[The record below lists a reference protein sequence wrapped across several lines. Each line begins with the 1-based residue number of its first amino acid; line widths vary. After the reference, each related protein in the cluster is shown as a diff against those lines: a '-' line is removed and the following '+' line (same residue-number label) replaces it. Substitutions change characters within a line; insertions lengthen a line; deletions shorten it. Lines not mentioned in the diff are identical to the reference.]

1 MWLEAFINIHLAAS
15 TDEMWVK
22 LWSKQVKLIISLDTH
37 YTLATKNNQTSEFSQ
52 YKIHFNPSVNIVI
65 DDTWCRRKS

>member
-37 YTLATKNNQTSEFSQ
+37 YTLATKNNQTSKFTLTQ
-52 YKIHFNPSVNIVI
+52 V
-65 DDTWCRRKS
+65 